1 MCVGVCDTK
10 WILCDSDGD
19 RQNSTFLP
27 HMHELQCKWIQQLG
41 WRFWA
46 NFCRFVIFR
55 TIKTLSMNVIQSI
68 KYVLLQNQNFLILLK
83 VPVICF
89 ESHSDWDKCFTT
101 KLTNRELYRPH
112 SWFLVRR
119 LIVHDT
125 HLQVFTQTDNLTIKI
140 HVKCGSVKTGLFS
153 PNIFKIDTTWPL
165 RVGKSMKSMGII
177 TASFLVQLS
186 CYFSKKNHPQ

>member
-1 MCVGVCDTK
+1 MWQWWRQTKQHISSTHAWTPMQMDPEVGMEVLSQFLSFCYF
-10 WILCDSDGD
+10 LNY
-19 RQNSTFLP
+19 QNTQYECNSEHQICTFAKS
-27 HMHELQCKWIQQLG
+27 E
-41 WRFWA
+41 
-46 NFCRFVIFR
+46 
-55 TIKTLSMNVIQSI
+55 
-68 KYVLLQNQNFLILLK
+68 FLILLK

-101 KLTNRELYRPH
+101 KLTNRELYWPH

-125 HLQVFTQTDNLTIKI
+125 HLQVFTQSDNLTIKI
-140 HVKCGSVKTGLFS
+140 HVKCGSVKTGLFP